1 MQYPFD
7 IEAELHSSLFDREV
21 KVKKASKIKT
31 TNKIPLLKSVPK
43 KSISKPKYT
52 IAVTGLNAIDS
63 PGPGISVIRALRDA
77 TSFDV
82 RIIGLSYESLEPG
95 IYMHDLVDKTYQVP
109 YPGAGQ
115 EVLFDRFA
123 YINSIE
129 NIDFLFPN
137 FDAELFNFI
146 SLKEK
151 MEMELGI
158 KMVLPTQEQF
168 EARHKVNLFEFGKK
182 HKIKVPFAKMVY
194 SLNEIPAITK
204 AMQHFNKI
212 STEWGLPVLIQQF
225 VHGSEVNV
233 CGVGNGKGVTL
244 GAVPMRKLYITDKGK
259 AWAGVT
265 LDDKNLLNT
274 TQSFV
279 KNTKWCGAFE
289 LEFIKTADDD
299 YFLIEINPRFPAW
312 CYLTVGAGQNQ
323 IESIVNL
330 AMGKKVIPYKEYV
343 VGKMFI
349 RYSYDMIVNM
359 NEFEQIS
366 TIGEL

>member
-1 MQYPFD
+1 M
-7 IEAELHSSLFDREV
+7 
-21 KVKKASKIKT
+21 
-31 TNKIPLLKSVPK
+31 
-43 KSISKPKYT
+43 SKPKYT

-63 PGPGISVIRALRDA
+63 PGPGMAVIRALRDA
-77 TSFDV
+77 ESFDV
-82 RIIGLSYESLEPG
+82 KIIGLSYESLEPG

-109 YPGAGQ
+109 YPSAGQ
-115 EVLFDRFA
+115 QVLFDRFG

-146 SLKEK
+146 SIQEK
-151 MEMELGI
+151 LEADLGI

-168 EARHKVNLFEFGKK
+168 DARHKANLYEYGEE
-182 HKIKVPFAKMVY
+182 HNIKVPFAKMVFGM
-194 SLNEIPAITK
+194 NEIPAIANEIGFPLVVKGKFYDAHIAYTADQ

-212 STEWGLPVLIQQF
+212 NAQWGLPVLVQEF

-233 CGVGNGKGVTL
+233 CGVGDGNGVTL

-265 LDDKNLLNT
+265 LDDENLLQVT
-274 TQSFV
+274 RDLV
-279 KNTKWCGAFE
+279 AATKWRGPFE
-289 LEFIKTADDD
+289 LEFMKTNEDE
-299 YFLIEINPRFPAW
+299 YYLIEINPRFPAW

-323 IESIVNL
+323 IEALVNL
-330 AMGKKVIPYKEYV
+330 AMGQEVKPFTTYD

-349 RYSYDMIVNM
+349 RYSEDMIVNM

>member
-1 MQYPFD
+1 M
-7 IEAELHSSLFDREV
+7 
-21 KVKKASKIKT
+21 
-31 TNKIPLLKSVPK
+31 
-43 KSISKPKYT
+43 SKPKYT
-52 IAVTGLNAIDS
+52 IAVTGLNAVDS

-77 TSFDV
+77 KSFDV

-109 YPGAGQ
+109 YPAAGQ
-115 EVLFDRFA
+115 SILFERFE

-146 SLKEK
+146 AIQEQFEK
-151 MEMELGI
+151 ELGI
-158 KMVLPTQEQF
+158 TMVLPTQEQF
-168 EARHKVNLFEFGKK
+168 EARHKVNLFEYGEK
-182 HKIKVPFAKMVY
+182 HGIKVPFAKMVY
-194 SLNEIPAITK
+194 NMSEIPAIANDIGYPLVVKGKFYDAKIAYTTDQ

-212 STEWGLPVLIQQF
+212 STQWGLPVLIQEF

-233 CGVGNGKGVTL
+233 CGIGNGEGVTL

-265 LDDKNLLNT
+265 LDDDNLINVTHKL
-274 TQSFV
+274 V
-279 KNTKWCGAFE
+279 KATKWRGPFE
-289 LEFIKTADDD
+289 LEFIKTSDDE

-312 CYLTVGAGQNQ
+312 CYLTAGSGQNQ
-323 IESIVNL
+323 IEALVNL
-330 AMGKKVIPYKEYV
+330 GKGNKVVPFETYD

-349 RYSYDMIVNM
+349 RYSYDMIVNLS
-359 NEFEQIS
+359 EFEQIS
-366 TIGEL
+366 TIGEI

>member
-1 MQYPFD
+1 M
-7 IEAELHSSLFDREV
+7 
-21 KVKKASKIKT
+21 
-31 TNKIPLLKSVPK
+31 
-43 KSISKPKYT
+43 SKPTYT

-77 TSFDV
+77 KSFDV

-95 IYMHDLVDKTYQVP
+95 IYMHELIDKTYQVP
-109 YPGAGQ
+109 YPAAGQ
-115 EVLFDRFA
+115 DVLMERFR
-123 YINSIE
+123 YINSVE

-146 SLKEK
+146 AIQEDFEK
-151 MEMELGI
+151 ELGI

-168 EARHKVNLFEFGKK
+168 EARHKVNLFEYGEK
-182 HKIKVPFAKMVY
+182 HGIKVPFAKMVFGM
-194 SLNEIPAITK
+194 SEIPSISNDIGYPLVVKGKFYDAKIAYTTDQ

-212 STEWGLPVLIQQF
+212 SAQWGLPVLVQEF

-233 CGVGNGKGVTL
+233 CGIGDGTGVTI

-265 LDDKNLLNT
+265 LDDENLLKVT
-274 TQSFV
+274 HDLV
-279 KNTKWCGAFE
+279 KATKWKGPFE
-289 LEFIKTADDD
+289 LEFIKTSDDE
-299 YFLIEINPRFPAW
+299 YYLIEINPRFPAW

-323 IESIVNL
+323 IEALVNL
-330 AMGKKVIPYKEYV
+330 GKGKEVPPFTSYE

-349 RYSYDMIVNM
+349 RYSYDMIVNLS
-359 NEFEQIS
+359 EFEQIS